1 MRVVFNTAGQESL
14 LDNLRTGLAAGT
26 PLRGVYGVHGQPP
39 DRQVDGSDRLTLL
52 LPPFNAQV

>member
-1 MRVVFNTAGQESL
+1 MRVVFNTASHANL